1 MGGRYAYFF
10 FELYVR
16 QALIHTF
23 YRDNLIV
30 LFSGIIQRLMLN
42 TIIWALVID
51 AMFCPKIDIIVII
64 YSLFFLSVGD

>member
-1 MGGRYAYFF
+1 MSIFVMIIGCILPVLGGVRWGGRYAYFF

-30 LFSGIIQRLMLN
+30 LFSG
-42 TIIWALVID
+42 
-51 AMFCPKIDIIVII
+51 
-64 YSLFFLSVGD
+64 LFKD

>member
-23 YRDNLIV
+23 YRDNLVVSIIIMV
-30 LFSGIIQRLMLN
+30 LGPLELDFELI
-42 TIIWALVID
+42 
-51 AMFCPKIDIIVII
+51 F
-64 YSLFFLSVGD
+64 